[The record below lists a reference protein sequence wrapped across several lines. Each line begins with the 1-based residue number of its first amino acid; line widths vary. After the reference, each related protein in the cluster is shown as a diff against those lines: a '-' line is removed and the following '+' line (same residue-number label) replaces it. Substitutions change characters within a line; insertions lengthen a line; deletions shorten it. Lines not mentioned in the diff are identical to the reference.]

1 MASVA
6 LAVFLS
12 GVVAGRLI
20 ERRQQRRRAGGGGS
34 GHEAGEGEAAAAAT
48 AADGGAARPL
58 TPPELQPH
66 QPHHL
71 RSMDRP
77 HLHPLPH
84 SDSFLQHAE
93 PTTPTVRVQPATAAA
108 TSGTAQELTA
118 VPQAAQLPQQPRQ
131 QRRWRLLGLIPM
143 GRGGRDSSE
152 EQGAAAPNGSYA
164 DSGGGSG
171 GGGGGGGTITGTDTS
186 TVSTGRTP
194 AAGGPPVT
202 PPHPHMAHAVPAAGT
217 PFAPTTS
224 AHAPSLPCPSPKP
237 SGAPSSA
244 AASATPATA
253 VTAAAPDAATHLE
266 HPRHVWYVN
275 EQDLQY
281 FRLRAEQDVSVPG
294 AGPWTHMMDKEAARV
309 YRYTAHRRALPSG
322 LTEYR
327 SVTVIPD
334 TSPLEC
340 RWEGFMVSAEVL
352 EAGDQRLRQQV
363 VRWIRTFPFG
373 FITDREY
380 VIARALFAVTP
391 DGAVHRGLPPPA
403 RLMGHPSGPSAS
415 LSALQVSD
423 LYVVTKSIG
432 HPGAAD
438 GQHGGKVVTIPEY
451 YSMWRC
457 SMAIS
462 MGMSKFVSTMAA
474 AVPGFVA
481 ERRRRGLAPTQPD
494 PQPWT
499 PLAATTPSSNGSS
512 AFSVASTPT
521 GPVRALWRP
530 HVASTSPNPHHWP
543 DTDSAG
549 TAGGKTSA
557 RGAGGIARFS
567 LTQVAVGGDDIGGG
581 AVAQL
586 EDNAAAAGDG
596 TVQRQKHQEGNGE
609 AAASGAAACGEGVV
623 ADAWWSLGRA
633 MSPTGLWRRQ
643 DLPKMS
649 SAWGTDPQGGS
660 RKRGGL
666 YRRALLAA
674 AASAGLLLAAV
685 AMFF

>member
-1 MASVA
+1 MSPRTAAVIFALVLLSAACIPGHSLTAPFQTVPSDTLAGLNKSGRVSAAVPEPPPAAFRATKGSSVQARENQQVCLQGWLGRTAQNLSVSTSAALQRVLAELFEHLRAASQRLPFGKAEGLQVSPQFARPPTHGPLAADSAAPSASGASPQQASRHIRGSSHFGQQQRYRSSIRQRLAGTWQRLQRVLRHHSTASYSPSRPVQVSLIPMASVA

-281 FRLRAEQDVSVPG
+281 FRLRAEQVR
-294 AGPWTHMMDKEAARV
+294 RV
-309 YRYTAHRRALPSG
+309 
-322 LTEYR
+322 
-327 SVTVIPD
+327 
-334 TSPLEC
+334 C
-340 RWEGFMVSAEVL
+340 
-352 EAGDQRLRQQV
+352 
-363 VRWIRTFPFG
+363 
-373 FITDREY
+373 
-380 VIARALFAVTP
+380 
-391 DGAVHRGLPPPA
+391 
-403 RLMGHPSGPSAS
+403 
-415 LSALQVSD
+415 
-423 LYVVTKSIG
+423 
-432 HPGAAD
+432 
-438 GQHGGKVVTIPEY
+438 
-451 YSMWRC
+451 
-457 SMAIS
+457 
-462 MGMSKFVSTMAA
+462 
-474 AVPGFVA
+474 
-481 ERRRRGLAPTQPD
+481 
-494 PQPWT
+494 
-499 PLAATTPSSNGSS
+499 
-512 AFSVASTPT
+512 
-521 GPVRALWRP
+521 
-530 HVASTSPNPHHWP
+530 
-543 DTDSAG
+543 
-549 TAGGKTSA
+549 TAGLG
-557 RGAGGIARFS
+557 
-567 LTQVAVGGDDIGGG
+567 
-581 AVAQL
+581 
-586 EDNAAAAGDG
+586 
-596 TVQRQKHQEGNGE
+596 
-609 AAASGAAACGEGVV
+609 AAASGTSVGTWEAQG
-623 ADAWWSLGRA
+623 DRRTLGRGA
-633 MSPTGLWRRQ
+633 LDTSPN
-643 DLPKMS
+643 
-649 SAWGTDPQGGS
+649 
-660 RKRGGL
+660 
-666 YRRALLAA
+666 
-674 AASAGLLLAAV
+674 
-685 AMFF
+685 